1 MSVCACVC
9 LFFIFSAF
17 VPVCD
22 SVQGVFTHWK
32 MQGSCYSD
40 SASWL
45 LCNGINRTSPYWL
58 DVKSDGVCACV
69 CVAQPT
75 VIEHLPWLLWGGSLT
90 LVLLSGCLLSRAMA
104 AQLVVA
110 LLALTSLG
118 AASEP
123 DCKELVKPLVLD
135 SHSPV
140 SISHHLLSAGPLW
153 HSAVC
158 Q

>member
-1 MSVCACVC
+1 M
-9 LFFIFSAF
+9 
-17 VPVCD
+17 
-22 SVQGVFTHWK
+22 
-32 MQGSCYSD
+32 
-40 SASWL
+40 
-45 LCNGINRTSPYWL
+45 
-58 DVKSDGVCACV
+58 
-69 CVAQPT
+69 
-75 VIEHLPWLLWGGSLT
+75 
-90 LVLLSGCLLSRAMA
+90 LLSGCLLSRAMA

-140 SISHHLLSAGPLW
+140 SISDHLLRAGRTVCEEALK

-158 Q
+158 